1 MNSPQLPLVD
11 EENPFY
17 CPSFPAAAYLA
28 TIRQAR
34 QSNAFLFQDLSLRS
48 FFWKIGTCFTK
59 EDQYNT
65 SNAVAHNALEA
76 PSWPSS
82 PDVQSPIPL
91 ARNQVSDDLPDVPV
105 LRRGLAGLAWRR
117 ASSRVPKRLREFSE
131 PEDHISLGGPS
142 KRGRSSQSVHTSPIN
157 NSGIQPLSYTLP
169 HPLAVSYQG
178 VPKTLEGVP
187 LFLFRKRPHSLP
199 LGVFPPLSA
208 KPIHMLTICVL
219 AWIYESETG
228 DETPVDL
235 SFLVDRLEM
244 VIPGTGVYQT
254 FLEDPLAVLHLTHQ
268 KIANA
273 LADRGLLTDM
283 VLTVLRGGNI
293 DRLELG
299 PTMCEEDGL
308 NLHSSNLLHVFSR
321 PGYYL
326 TLKELVLNGA
336 HLERDFDL
344 VHIQRLPNLER
355 LHLEA
360 TNVGNEAVFLLV
372 SLKEKLHHLNLAH
385 NPKIDD
391 DAIPA
396 LLLFT
401 NLGYLSIQATGI
413 DMPGFRRLAAVIY
426 TEDRVIDIEI
436 PFRCEKYIDNLHKQY
451 LVDPALPLITD
462 PSACQLLS
470 NAALTRNLQ
479 AHADINPSIVPTGT
493 RLEMVDRLTKL
504 LERRRMDLTVRSMI
518 CGESGEV

>member
-1 MNSPQLPLVD
+1 MNSYQLPLID

-28 TIRQAR
+28 TIRQTR

-48 FFWKIGTCFTK
+48 FFWKLGLCFAK
-59 EDQYNT
+59 DDQDYT
-65 SNAVAHNALEA
+65 SNAAAHHTLEA
-76 PSWPSS
+76 SSWSSS
-82 PDVQSPIPL
+82 PDAQSPIPL

-117 ASSRVPKRLREFSE
+117 TSSRVLKRLRDFSE
-131 PEDHISLGGPS
+131 PEDHIFLGGPS
-142 KRGRSSQSVHTSPIN
+142 KRGRSSQSVHTSPASQGFLKVSLFSS
-157 NSGIQPLSYTLP
+157 SGNIHIRSHFEFSLSLN
-169 HPLAVSYQG
+169 
-178 VPKTLEGVP
+178 
-187 LFLFRKRPHSLP
+187 
-199 LGVFPPLSA
+199 A
-208 KPIHMLTICVL
+208 KPIHILTICVS

-254 FLEDPLAVLHLTHQ
+254 FLADPLAVLHLTHQ

-273 LADRGLLTDM
+273 LADRGLLTETI
-283 VLTVLRGGNI
+283 LTLLRGGNI
-293 DRLELG
+293 DKLDLG

-308 NLHSSNLLHVFSR
+308 NLHLSNPLHVFSR
-321 PGYYL
+321 PDYYL
-326 TLKELVLNGA
+326 TLRELVLNGA

-344 VHIQRLPNLER
+344 VHILRLPNLER

-360 TNVGNEAVFLLV
+360 TDVGNEAVFLLIN
-372 SLKEKLHHLNLAH
+372 LKEKLCYLNLAH
-385 NPKIDD
+385 NPKIND

-396 LLLFT
+396 IILLT

-493 RLEMVDRLTKL
+493 RLEMIDRLTKL
-504 LERRRMDLTVRSMI
+504 LERRRMDLTVRSMV
-518 CGESGEV
+518 CGEPGEV